1 MEYRNLYQK
10 VKSVMCA
17 NEGVKPLT
25 VKVQNVVASAV
36 FNQNFDLNAIAKAF
50 PRNIEYRPSR
60 FPGLVFR
67 LKKPKTAML
76 IFGTGKMVCTGTKS
90 EDEARRAVLAVVRKL
105 RRGGIVVAKKPETQ
119 ITNIVA
125 STSLGEF
132 IDLEQ
137 LYESE
142 RTMGGRVIF
151 EPEQFPALIYRMVSP
166 EAVFLIFST
175 GKIVCAGAKREEEVY
190 EAVKRLQK
198 RLKEGGFM
206 IEEEGV

>member
-1 MEYRNLYQK
+1 
-10 VKSVMCA
+10 MCA
-17 NEGVKPLT
+17 NESVKYL
-25 VKVQNVVASAV
+25 KIEIQNVVASVV
-36 FNQNFDLNAIAKAF
+36 FSQDFDLNAIANAF
-50 PRNIEYRPSR
+50 PRNIEYRPGR

-90 EDEARRAVLAVVRKL
+90 QHEARKAVVAVVRKL
-105 RRGGIVVAKKPETQ
+105 RGGGIPVAKKPEIQ

-125 STSLGEF
+125 SASLGEL
-132 IDLEQ
+132 IDLEK

-142 RTMGGRVIF
+142 RMMRGRVIF

-166 EAVFLIFST
+166 EVVFLIFST

-206 IEEEGV
+206 IEEEGA